1 VPVSVRQ
8 NIRAVIRSLLEPDRA
23 SKRRAGAGE
32 PSGTSCWRTT
42 ITWPMRTLR
51 SLDATFFDRLLLHVE
66 AALSW
71 LTCEIPIG
79 SPPSL
84 PLNALLPFALSFAL
98 LVLAG
103 DRGDD
108 GGWAAATKIQ
118 AAFAERLSLEHVSM
132 ESIAACEGDP
142 DRLQHLAEALHVQT
156 ESAIRV
162 FDLLD
167 ADQRGVVVLEDLQR
181 AAPDILGE
189 GIGGGS
195 GKSKD
200 SWKEEDL
207 VQMVSQM
214 DRSGD
219 GLLTRD
225 DMIRIARTVG
235 L

>member
-1 VPVSVRQ
+1 M
-8 NIRAVIRSLLEPDRA
+8 
-23 SKRRAGAGE
+23 
-32 PSGTSCWRTT
+32 T
-42 ITWPMRTLR
+42 
-51 SLDATFFDRLLLHVE
+51 TFFDRLLLHVE

-71 LTCEIPIG
+71 LTCRIPIG
-79 SPPSL
+79 S
-84 PLNALLPFALSFAL
+84 PLNALLPFALLFAR
-98 LVLAG
+98 LVLSSG
-103 DRGDD
+103 DIGDGD
-108 GGWAAATKIQ
+108 GWAAAAKIQ
-118 AAFAERLSLEHVSM
+118 AAFAERLSLEHVGV
-132 ESIAACEGDP
+132 ESIVACEGDP

-167 ADQRGVVVLEDLQR
+167 ADQKGVVVLEDLQR
-181 AAPDILGE
+181 VAPDILGE
-189 GIGGGS
+189 GIGDGS